1 MKLAIVLLALA
12 FVQKGPTASDA
23 WASAPANGS
32 VAVYVIINNPTMYD
46 VYLVSGKSESAGKV
60 EFINAGK
67 PVENIT
73 VPAYG
78 SAELTPGTAFVR
90 LTELTRE
97 VKAGDQLALTV
108 ETDGGISIPIA
119 AVVK

>member
-12 FVQKGPTASDA
+12 FFQKDPTASDA

-67 PVENIT
+67 PVANIT
-73 VPAYG
+73 VPAG
-78 SAELTPGTAFVR
+78 PV
-90 LTELTRE
+90 
-97 VKAGDQLALTV
+97 
-108 ETDGGISIPIA
+108 
-119 AVVK
+119 